1 MKDFNQQQREWE
13 RLQENRPGGPGYDDN
28 PDRDDDWEE
37 ERKERMLDI
46 QIERA
51 ERRRERGFD
60 F

>member
-13 RLQENRPGGPGYDDN
+13 RRQEDRPGGPGYDDF
-28 PDRDDDWEE
+28 DDEE

-51 ERRRERGFD
+51 ERRRGV
-60 F
+60 